1 MAQTEGF
8 VSGQMKKWILII
20 ISAIV
25 VAVVVI
31 LLVVLPDLNKLQEP
45 ELREVSLEWGE
56 VTPATTEV
64 LGTIT
69 IYNPNSVSLP
79 IESITCE
86 IKMDGIKIG
95 STETIDLQIEEE
107 AEFPVEIVAV
117 IDNAKIPEF
126 WAEHLR
132 RDERSEAEIEMH
144 IAFDLEGIKFTLPY
158 TLKQPI
164 ETNILSYLSGIEPIS
179 VEKKVD
185 IPILGGKTVFKIS
198 LNRLSGAWGIAT
210 PQTSQMELI
219 ANVYNDNLYPLLIPK
234 IKCFVES
241 NGIPIGFG
249 ETGLVNAMLPKSSKD
264 IEIVATLDTS
274 LMDEWFVRHV
284 QQDEKSAF
292 DIQILMVFEL
302 PEEILDM
309 IGQEGLSITLWEGIH
324 EFETDILG
332 RKRR

>member
-1 MAQTEGF
+1 
-8 VSGQMKKWILII
+8 MKKWILII

-25 VAVVVI
+25 VAVIVI
-31 LLVVLPDLNKLQEP
+31 LLVVLPGLNKLQEP
-45 ELREVSLEWGE
+45 ELRDVSLEWGE

-79 IESITCE
+79 IESVTCE

-95 STETIDLQIEEE
+95 SAETIDLQIEEE
-107 AEFPVEIVAV
+107 AVFPIKIVVE

-132 RDERSEAEIEMH
+132 RDERSEVEIEMH

-164 ETNILSYLSGIEPIS
+164 ETNILSYLSGIDPIS

-185 IPILGGKTVFKIS
+185 IPILGEKTVFKIS
-198 LNRLSGAWGIAT
+198 LNSLSGSWGTAT

-234 IKCFVES
+234 IKCFIES
-241 NGIPIGFG
+241 NGMPIGFG
-249 ETGLVNAMLPKSSKD
+249 ETGLVNAMMPKSGKD
-264 IEIVATLDTS
+264 IEIAATLDTS
-274 LMDEWFVRHV
+274 LMDEWFVRHIR
-284 QQDEKSAF
+284 QGEESAF
-292 DIQILMVFEL
+292 NIKISMVFEL
-302 PEEILDM
+302 PEEILEM
-309 IGQEGLSITLWEGIH
+309 LGQEDLSITLWEGTH

-332 RKRR
+332 SKRR

>member
-1 MAQTEGF
+1 
-8 VSGQMKKWILII
+8 MKKWILII

-25 VAVVVI
+25 VVVVVVVI
-31 LLVVLPDLNKLQEP
+31 LLVVLSGLNKLQEP
-45 ELREVSLEWGE
+45 ELREVSLKWGE

-79 IESITCE
+79 IESVTCE
-86 IKMDGIKIG
+86 IKMDGIKVG
-95 STETIDLQIEEE
+95 SAETINLQIEEE
-107 AEFPVEIVAV
+107 AEFPVKIVAK

-132 RDERSEAEIEMH
+132 RDEISEAEIEMH

-179 VEKKVD
+179 VEKKAD
-185 IPILGGKTVFKIS
+185 ILILGGKTVFKIS
-198 LNRLSGAWGIAT
+198 LNRLSGAWGTTT

-234 IKCFVES
+234 IKYFIES
-241 NGIPIGFG
+241 NGMPIGFG
-249 ETGLVNAMLPKSSKD
+249 ETGLVNAILPKSGKD
-264 IEIVATLDTS
+264 IEITATLDTS
-274 LMDEWFVRHV
+274 LMDEWFVRHI
-284 QQDEKSAF
+284 QQGENSAF
-292 DIQILMVFEL
+292 DIQILMDFEL

-309 IGQEGLSITLWEGIH
+309 IGQEDLSITLWEGTH
-324 EFETDILG
+324 EFETDILDSK
-332 RKRR
+332 RK